1 MDNKEYV
8 GVDDKYVPENDQN
21 ENKKNENVKNDG
33 KKALIIGIVCFAAVI
48 GIVFIITFVFIFN
61 ISLGIFNKADKMMD
75 RTLNTTDKVVN
86 KTIDKMNE
94 VEQKREEMDNEFDSV
109 KDEVMSEYNKT
120 KEKISNN
127 K

>member
-8 GVDDKYVPENDQN
+8 GVDDKFVPENDQT
-21 ENKKNENVKNDG
+21 ENVKNDG
-33 KKALIIGIVCFAAVI
+33 KKALTIGIVCFAAVI
-48 GIVFIITFVFIFN
+48 GIVFIITFVFIFKIFN
-61 ISLGIFNKADKMMD
+61 VSLGFFNKADKMMD